1 MQPLNTLCC
10 STTEWRVTTTL
21 PAGAALSSFGGTGC
35 LTKHVLCKP
44 HYPPVMSVKYRVLR
58 GSCCE
63 PSRGWA
69 PRVWCRS
76 CLVLVRCCLRAAL
89 FVIMPSS
96 TLSRSPCL
104 HVHHTLAMCW
114 DQVLGTRSGV
124 KIETAA
130 LTSHQWAPPPRPSN
144 SGAAVMLYLFLFQ
157 KENSPPVLRCEK
169 ESLLA

>member
-1 MQPLNTLCC
+1 
-10 STTEWRVTTTL
+10 
-21 PAGAALSSFGGTGC
+21 
-35 LTKHVLCKP
+35 
-44 HYPPVMSVKYRVLR
+44 MSVKYRVLR
-58 GSCCE
+58 ESCCE
-63 PSRGWA
+63 PSRGWS

-76 CLVLVRCCLRAAL
+76 CLVLVRCSLRAAL
-89 FVIMPSS
+89 FVIMPQ
-96 TLSRSPCL
+96 LRIVHVPRSPCL

-114 DQVLGTRSGV
+114 DPGAGV

-130 LTSHQWAPPPRPSN
+130 LTSHQWAPPPRPDN